1 MLFIMLLLNKI
12 EWLDEW
18 LTNYSLNPEEDESFV
33 ISSGTKE
40 ANNTTYNPGFQN
52 EPSLKEP

>member
-1 MLFIMLLLNKI
+1 MLLLNKI

-18 LTNYSLNPEEDESFV
+18 LTNNYSLNPEEDESFV
-33 ISSGTKE
+33 ILPGTKG
-40 ANNTTYNPGFQN
+40 ANNTAYNSGFQN